1 MKSRWSTRFL
11 RIENLWPRDDS
22 CSHTFTLFAL
32 FFLKSPSLLKPRRMN
47 SQNII
52 SGILA
57 QFRSLPNNPVVR
69 SWILKSNECPLL
81 LLKCLINPKQRYARL
96 KSSSAVDNAPP
107 SSSYPN
113 PVPYEKGSGMF
124 LFAESFAKG
133 LLRTADEQR
142 QGITVAVVSCL
153 LIFLTEYGILGLTDG
168 NRQRS

>member
-1 MKSRWSTRFL
+1 MLMIADNAALSLFNPYLSR
-11 RIENLWPRDDS
+11 D
-22 CSHTFTLFAL
+22 
-32 FFLKSPSLLKPRRMN
+32 
-47 SQNII
+47 
-52 SGILA
+52 
-57 QFRSLPNNPVVR
+57 VVR

-107 SSSYPN
+107 NSSSAVDNAPPNSSYPN
-113 PVPYEKGSGMF
+113 PVLYEKGSGTF

-133 LLRTADEQR
+133 LLRTADEQK

>member
-1 MKSRWSTRFL
+1 MLMIADNAALSLFNTYLSR
-11 RIENLWPRDDS
+11 D
-22 CSHTFTLFAL
+22 
-32 FFLKSPSLLKPRRMN
+32 
-47 SQNII
+47 
-52 SGILA
+52 
-57 QFRSLPNNPVVR
+57 VVR

-107 SSSYPN
+107 NSSYPN
-113 PVPYEKGSGMF
+113 PVLYEKGSGMF

-153 LIFLTEYGILGLTDG
+153 LL
-168 NRQRS
+168 